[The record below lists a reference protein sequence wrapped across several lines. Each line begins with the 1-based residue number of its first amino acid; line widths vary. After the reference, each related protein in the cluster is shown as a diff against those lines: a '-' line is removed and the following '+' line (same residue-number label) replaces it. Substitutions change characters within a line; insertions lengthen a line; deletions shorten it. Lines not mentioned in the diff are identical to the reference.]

1 MEKES
6 KHKCPTCNNA
16 FKGPQYLIR
25 NLFVCEKCAF
35 KEEDDYR
42 QMEKEA
48 LARLRE
54 VDKRK
59 GQSSVFHLP
68 QTA

>member
-1 MEKES
+1 MDKDT
-6 KHKCPTCNNA
+6 KPKCPTCLSDYR
-16 FKGPQYLIR
+16 GPQYLIR

-59 GQSSVFHLP
+59 GQSSVFHLS
-68 QTA
+68 